1 MMDYITENDN
11 ILKEWR
17 LSNLRY
23 GEDDFAD
30 DGILYKGESFPIEF
44 GSCKDESGTENELWE
59 HAPLRILFITKD
71 QNAGGEGAW
80 DIRTETGR
88 VSLEGDTIPLAFYR
102 NLMYQLY
109 GLVHTTDKQ
118 VCDYT
123 FSNADAIH
131 LYDTYPLARIN
142 VKKQAGSSSISNN
155 KLRYYLQRDRE
166 LICKQISNL
175 DTDIMVCCGY
185 SESVENTGNL
195 LLNFLS
201 ENGYSFEPFS
211 QNCWVYYDST
221 HNKVAINTY
230 HLSARKSSETIFT
243 EMMADYHAFLR
254 KNPQFFANNSRYNI
268 NNLY

>member
-1 MMDYITENDN
+1 MDYVTENN
-11 ILKEWR
+11 KILKDWL

-30 DGILYKGESFPIEF
+30 DGILYKGKPYSTEF
-44 GSCKDESGTENELWE
+44 GSCKDESGTENNLWE

-88 VSLEGDTIPLAFYR
+88 SHLNFNKISRLFYK

-109 GLVHTTDKQ
+109 GLVHTTDKHI
-118 VCDYT
+118 CKYIFNNESARGT
-123 FSNADAIH
+123 ALH

-142 VKKQAGSSSISNN
+142 VKKQAGNKSISNN
-155 KLRYYLQRDRE
+155 VLRYYLQRDRE
-166 LICKQISNL
+166 FICKQISNL
-175 DTDIMVCCGY
+175 DADIMVCCGY

-195 LLNFLS
+195 LLNFLN

-211 QNCWVYYDST
+211 KNCWIYYDSIR
-221 HNKVAINTY
+221 NKVAINTY
-230 HLSARKSSETIFT
+230 HLSYLKKTSEIIFT
-243 EMMADYHAFLR
+243 EMIADYHAFLR
-254 KNPQFFANNSRYNI
+254 KNPQFLQKRTRIY
-268 NNLY
+268 